1 MCYIQTLRGITG
13 NSDTTNT
20 NPPWGTMPWPCPRR
34 SVVKQSG
41 QVSRSRRSKQNV
53 RWRDELRHQPGP
65 GGPISQPR
73 KWDQH
78 PKARKT
84 GPMPHCVYRW
94 ILYRKCRDYT
104 SCSRQVLTW
113 RGGGT
118 REREPSHSPRLVSPL
133 HKNLPGGPKVSRG
146 TRNTIKI
153 IKIKI
158 YTRLQENHN
167 KKGVY
172 PITPPTAGWAGP
184 TTSFRKGARA
194 LWKRR
199 PGADSASS
207 SPGANQEEVRA
218 NLS

>member
-20 NPPWGTMPWPCPRR
+20 NSPWGTMPWPCPRR

-65 GGPISQPR
+65 GGPISQPG
-73 KWDQH
+73 KWDQCH
-78 PKARKT
+78 TVSIAGYYT
-84 GPMPHCVYRW
+84 G
-94 ILYRKCRDYT
+94 KCRDYK
-104 SCSRQVLTW
+104 SCSRQVLAW

-118 REREPSHSPRLVSPL
+118 REREPSHSSRLASPL

-146 TRNTIKI
+146 TRNT

-184 TTSFRKGARA
+184 TTS
-194 LWKRR
+194 
-199 PGADSASS
+199 
-207 SPGANQEEVRA
+207 
-218 NLS
+218 